1 MNRRFEID
9 WYFVTQTLVL
19 TLLYD
24 LPKYVSKVVSNI

>member
-9 WYFVTQTLVL
+9 WHFVTQTLVL

-24 LPKYVSKVVSNI
+24 LQTKVCIT